1 MINTKLLD
9 ELESHIRSKFGSIE
23 EFLDSDCRNKELTNF
38 YAAKFA
44 ILEEILD
51 KLSDLQN
58 LVDEY
63 NNMEPSDY
71 D

>member
-1 MINTKLLD
+1 MINIELLD
-9 ELESHIRSKFGSIE
+9 VLENDIRSEFGSVE
-23 EFLDSDCRNKELTNF
+23 EFLDSDCRNEGLANF
-38 YAAKFA
+38 YNAKFA

-51 KLSDLQN
+51 KLSDLQK

>member
-1 MINTKLLD
+1 MINIELLD
-9 ELESHIRSKFGSIE
+9 ELENNIRSESGSVE

-38 YAAKFA
+38 YDAKFA

-51 KLSDLQN
+51 KLSDLQI

>member
-1 MINTKLLD
+1 MINIELLD
-9 ELESHIRSKFGSIE
+9 ELENNIRSESGSVE

-38 YAAKFA
+38 YDAKFA

-51 KLSDLQN
+51 KLSDLQK

>member
-9 ELESHIRSKFGSIE
+9 ELENNIRSESGSVE

-38 YAAKFA
+38 YDAKFA

-51 KLSDLQN
+51 KLSDLQK